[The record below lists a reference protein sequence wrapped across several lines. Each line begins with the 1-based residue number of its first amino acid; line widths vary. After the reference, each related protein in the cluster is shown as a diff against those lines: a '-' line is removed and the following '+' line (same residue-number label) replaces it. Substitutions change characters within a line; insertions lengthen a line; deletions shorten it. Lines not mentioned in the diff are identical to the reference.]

1 MEIKTTD
8 YCIRYDEDSSTIF
21 FSGFLRLEGV
31 DAYKEILDLCISVF
45 DRQREVSIN
54 LTDLQFLNS
63 SGISMFSMFVLKIRD
78 LGDSKLTLYGSEKIL
93 WQTKSL
99 KNLKRLMPSMI
110 LEFI

>member
-1 MEIKTTD
+1 MEIKTAD
-8 YCIRYDEDSSTIF
+8 YYVRYDENLATIF
-21 FSGFLRLEGV
+21 FGGFLRLEGV
-31 DAYKEILDLCISVF
+31 DAYKEILDLCVNVF
-45 DRQREVSIN
+45 DKQKQISMN

-78 LGDSKLTLYGSEKIL
+78 LGDAKLTIQGSEKIL

-99 KNLKRLMPSMI
+99 KNLKRLMPSMT